1 VLSLTY
7 ILVAIGFPFGALAAR
22 HRGRRTLWIV
32 TAAAILAALALALVL
47 ASSWAGNRLSA
58 TEGYATVAFK
68 ILLLATITLVLPIL
82 AAAAMASAL
91 GPRVSD
97 SVAYPATIGVTL
109 LMMFAGILAT
119 AFLR

>member
-1 VLSLTY
+1 VLTLSY
-7 ILVAIGFPFGALAAR
+7 FLVAIGFPFGVLAAR

-32 TAAAILAALALALVL
+32 TAAGILAAIALALVL

-58 TEGYATVAFK
+58 TEGYATIAYY
-68 ILLLATITLVLPIL
+68 ILRLATITLVLPIL
-82 AAAAMASAL
+82 AAAGMASAL

-97 SVAYPATIGVTL
+97 RVAYPATVGVML
-109 LMMFAGILAT
+109 LVMFAGIIAT